1 MVAYALLIGTVLLGA
16 SSCARKIYFTDDA
29 RVKIASAEN
38 GESLLREL
46 QFYTDDEI
54 LLRYRNVEKSMAP
67 VDGVLQKKE
76 AIQVK
81 DIRIRRGTPCRLDS
95 IDRYRNLLC
104 LRFGLD
110 PGEVLRFYKNRYD
123 HYQIYADKWIG
134 GRGNIKFQDQ
144 PFRIE
149 RQGNDCLLMVKNSE
163 KYRQVTKVAR
173 AKGVRV
179 NMDLETPIRD
189 TIFEEP
195 EEPELR

>member
-1 MVAYALLIGTVLLGA
+1 MVAYALLISTVLLGA
-16 SSCARKIYFTDDA
+16 SCARKVYFTDDA
-29 RVKIASAEN
+29 RIKIASEED
-38 GESLLREL
+38 GESLLMDL

-54 LLRYRNVEKSMAP
+54 LLRYRNVERSMEA
-67 VDGVLQKKE
+67 VDGVLAKKE
-76 AIQVK
+76 ETQVK
-81 DIRIRRGTPCRLDS
+81 DIIIRRGTPCRLDS

-123 HYQIYADKWIG
+123 HYQIYADKWVS
-134 GRGNIKFQDQ
+134 GRGNIQFQEQ

-163 KYRQVTKVAR
+163 SFRRITKVNR

-179 NMDLETPIRD
+179 NEKLEAPIRD